1 MQTLTKRITLK
12 AVLAGLS
19 ADTTRSLE
27 ANKELCP
34 VLQTRLIMMGLEQHA
49 DARSGRAL
57 LEAARRL
64 LVSTVMNL
72 T

>member
-1 MQTLTKRITLK
+1 MQILTKQITLK

-19 ADTTRSLE
+19 AETTRSLE

-34 VLQTRLIMMGLEQHA
+34 VLQTRLIMMGLEQLA
-49 DARSGRAL
+49 DAKSGRAL
-57 LEAARRL
+57 WEEAQKL
-64 LVSTVMNL
+64 LVSTVMNS